1 MQTNEIHEISNLYFE
16 KFPFK
21 DSKIILDPDFPI
33 YPAEKGT
40 YIWYKDSVPT
50 DFDSRILS
58 DEYDVLYQSVKLTE
72 YKSKLKMYV
81 SVYSVCLIVV
91 VGMLFFAFLPDAYAS
106 VQANR
111 SSAASIGD
119 LEKITTPD
127 HLPENA
133 PDAEM
138 MEGLN
143 ENSLG
148 YADLKNDVIYVIL
161 PNGMY
166 SIQESS
172 WDVEEKAV
180 NRIIWFNS
188 LDIIHPDGTKVE
200 AGIEKVDL
208 SAKGDWNRIRIGE
221 FASLKDASIFADR
234 IRTEEKLRNF
244 SVLLVFLAVTQTV

>member
-1 MQTNEIHEISNLYFE
+1 
-16 KFPFK
+16 
-21 DSKIILDPDFPI
+21 
-33 YPAEKGT
+33 
-40 YIWYKDSVPT
+40 
-50 DFDSRILS
+50 
-58 DEYDVLYQSVKLTE
+58 
-72 YKSKLKMYV
+72 
-81 SVYSVCLIVV
+81 
-91 VGMLFFAFLPDAYAS
+91 
-106 VQANR
+106 
-111 SSAASIGD
+111 
-119 LEKITTPD
+119 
-127 HLPENA
+127 
-133 PDAEM
+133 
-138 MEGLN
+138 
-143 ENSLG
+143 
-148 YADLKNDVIYVIL
+148 
-161 PNGMY
+161 MY